1 MAKKESRFFK
11 KELEK
16 SLMTTTELWI
26 DRETGV
32 NYLYYIDGTVS
43 GNGGGLTV
51 FFGKDGKPV
60 ITPPEEL
67 AKLEQE

>member
-16 SLMTTTELWI
+16 TVLTLTQIWI
-26 DRETGV
+26 DKETGV
-32 NYLYYIDGTVS
+32 NYLYYFDGTITH
-43 GNGGGLTV
+43 GGLTV

>member
-1 MAKKESRFFK
+1 MAKKGRFFK

-16 SLMTTTELWI
+16 TLMTTTELWI

-32 NYLYYIDGTVS
+32 NYLHYLDATLTH
-43 GNGGGLTV
+43 GGLTV